1 MERFTV
7 QRKMI
12 LDSIVKYGHAT
23 VKDII
28 KDLNDHDFPISVAT
42 VYRNLEAL
50 EDSNLIQRIS
60 LNLKEDYYE
69 ITQRDHDHFVC
80 THCHQIFDVP
90 KRNHFESF
98 KDEEGNKVLS
108 QSVTYYGICS
118 GCCDKEKI

>member
-1 MERFTV
+1 MERFTI

-12 LDSIVKYGHAT
+12 MESIIKYGHAT

-28 KDLNDHDFPISVAT
+28 KDLNDNDFPISVAT

-80 THCHQIFDVP
+80 TQCHQIYDVP
-90 KRNHFESF
+90 KKNRFESF
-98 KDEEGNKVLS
+98 KDEDGNLVS
-108 QSVTYYGICS
+108 SRSVTYYGICHE
-118 GCCDKEKI
+118 CCDKGKC